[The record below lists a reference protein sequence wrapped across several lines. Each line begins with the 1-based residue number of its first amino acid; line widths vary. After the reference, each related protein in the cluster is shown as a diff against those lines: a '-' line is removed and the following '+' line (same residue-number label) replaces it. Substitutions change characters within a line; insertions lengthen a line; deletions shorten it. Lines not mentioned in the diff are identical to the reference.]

1 MKRTLS
7 YFALFILSLAIFGCK
22 TIPTNTIT
30 QVSTVKSIKENNTAP
45 LISVS
50 ELKTFGNT
58 GVGIVEGLKGQIII
72 NDNKIYLINDK
83 FIATPAFSFTELTYA
98 NIVNF
103 NWDTQLNISSRKTM
117 VEVEEIINKTVPNN
131 DIMCALKIKGKFLNI
146 KLTTVSAKD
155 SQQIEYQDIPGTI
168 VGFRFPKYTKEISP
182 EGFIFFFIADN
193 KKNGGDVVD
202 FLLQT
207 GTIEIDLCNKLNINT
222 AIKLNE

>member
-7 YFALFILSLAIFGCK
+7 YFVITLSLITFGCK

-45 LISVS
+45 LISTS
-50 ELKTFGNT
+50 ELKAYGNT
-58 GVGIVEGLKGQIII
+58 GIGIVEGLKGQVIIS
-72 NDNKIYLINDK
+72 NNNVYELNDK
-83 FIATPAFSFTELTYA
+83 FIAVPAFGFTELTYA

-103 NWDTQLNISSRKTM
+103 NWDTQLNLSSRTTM
-117 VEVEEIINKTVPNN
+117 LEVEEIIKNTVTND

-146 KLTTVSAKD
+146 KLTTVTSKD
-155 SQQIEYQDIPGTI
+155 GQQIEYQDISGTI

-207 GTIEIDLCNKLNINT
+207 GTVEIDLCNKLNINT

>member
-1 MKRTLS
+1 ML
-7 YFALFILSLAIFGCK
+7 
-22 TIPTNTIT
+22 
-30 QVSTVKSIKENNTAP
+30 
-45 LISVS
+45 
-50 ELKTFGNT
+50 
-58 GVGIVEGLKGQIII
+58 
-72 NDNKIYLINDK
+72 
-83 FIATPAFSFTELTYA
+83 
-98 NIVNF
+98 
-103 NWDTQLNISSRKTM
+103 
-117 VEVEEIINKTVPNN
+117 EVEEIIKKTVPND

-146 KLTTVSAKD
+146 KLTTVSSKD
-155 SQQIEYQDIPGTI
+155 GEQIEYQDIAGTI

>member
-7 YFALFILSLAIFGCK
+7 YFAVALSIIAFGCK

-45 LISVS
+45 FIANC
-50 ELKTFGNT
+50 ELTTFGNT
-58 GVGIVEGLKGQIII
+58 GIGIMEGLKGQVII
-72 NDNKIYLINDK
+72 NNNKVYAINDK
-83 FIATPAFSFTELTYA
+83 FLATPAFSFTELTYA

-103 NWDTQLNISSRKTM
+103 NWDTQLNLSSRKTM
-117 VEVEEIINKTVPNN
+117 LEIENLIKKTVPND

-146 KLTTVSAKD
+146 KLTTVTAKND
-155 SQQIEYQDIPGTI
+155 GQIEYQDISGTI

-222 AIKLNE
+222 AINLND

>member
-1 MKRTLS
+1 MKEKLS
-7 YFALFILSLAIFGCK
+7 YFAFALSLITFGCT

-30 QVSTVKSIKENNTAP
+30 QISTVKSIKEDNTSP
-45 LISVS
+45 LITNS
-50 ELKTFGNT
+50 ELTSFGNT
-58 GVGIVEGLKGQIII
+58 GIGIIEGIKGQVVI
-72 NDNKIYLINDK
+72 NNNKVYEINDK
-83 FIATPAFSFTELTYA
+83 FIATPSFGFTELTYA

-103 NWDTQLNISSRKTM
+103 NWDTQLNLTSRKTM
-117 VEVEEIINKTVPNN
+117 LEIEALITKTVPND

-146 KLTTVSAKD
+146 KLTTVTAKNGD
-155 SQQIEYQDIPGTI
+155 QIEYQDISGTI

-207 GTIEIDLCNKLNINT
+207 GSIEIDLCNKLNINT
-222 AIKLNE
+222 AIKLYN